1 VGESFDLSELLD
13 DFRDEGRAQVALL
26 DAAAAA
32 LERGQALAPAAR
44 DALLRALHTLKGNAG
59 MLGMRPLQDFVHALE
74 DVLKPWDGMPGSHA
88 PASLGEAAA
97 ALRRAVDRAGTAG
110 EGEAFAALAAVPL
123 SPPSPAAGP
132 AAWEEATP
140 VPAAPLPPAEAEDDT
155 EAADLR
161 EETLRVPIGRLDA
174 LLSRVGELAS
184 VVAALEQWA
193 AAERPALEAAR
204 LRRPLAERL
213 ETLVAAATAVR
224 RSATELRTIPVGR
237 LFARFVGVAR
247 EIARAQGKRVR
258 VVLEGEE
265 TGVDKSTADA
275 LAEPLLHLVR
285 NAVDH
290 GIEPPERRAAAGK
303 EPEGTLLL
311 RAVAEGEQVRIEVED
326 DGAGLDLAAARERA
340 RERGLVAGDED
351 LSPAELA
358 ELLFLPGFS
367 TRERA
372 TGVSGRGV
380 GLDAVRAALAALRGS
395 VEVEPGEEGGTRF
408 VLRLPLTLALL
419 PALFFEAGGETFAVP
434 AADVEETMRTPPV
447 AHVGPAETVE
457 VRGEAVPLVRLSRL
471 FGWGER
477 GEPRFVVLLRRGTRA
492 AAVGADRLLAQRAAA
507 VRALPAG
514 LAGTRGVSGA
524 TVEAGGKVVL
534 LLDAAQVMELNV
546 DHYRGGAGGG

>member
-1 VGESFDLSELLD
+1 MGESFDLSELLD

-32 LERGQALAPAAR
+32 LERGQELAPAAR

-74 DVLKPWDGMPGSHA
+74 DVLKPWDGMPGSQA
-88 PASLGEAAA
+88 PVSLGEAAA

-110 EGEAFAALAAVPL
+110 EGEAFAALSAVPL
-123 SPPSPAAGP
+123 SPPSPVAKPAAGEEAAPGP
-132 AAWEEATP
+132 AAL
-140 VPAAPLPPAEAEDDT
+140 LPPAEAEDDT

-161 EETLRVPIGRLDA
+161 EETLRVPIARLDA
-174 LLSRVGELAS
+174 LLNRVGELAS

-213 ETLVAAATAVR
+213 ETLAAAATAVR

-237 LFARFVGVAR
+237 LFARFLGVAR

-290 GIEPPERRAAAGK
+290 GIESPEQRAAAGK
-303 EPEGTLLL
+303 EPEGTLVL

-326 DGAGLDLAAARERA
+326 DGAGLDLEAARERA

-351 LSPAELA
+351 LSPTELA
-358 ELLFLPGFS
+358 GLLFLPGFS

-380 GLDAVRAALAALRGS
+380 GLDAVRAAVAALRGS

-447 AHVGPAETVE
+447 ARVGPAETVE

-471 FGWGER
+471 FGWGEPA
-477 GEPRFVVLLRRGTRA
+477 EPRFVVLLRRGPRA
-492 AAVGADRLLAQRAAA
+492 AAVGADRLLVQRAAA

-514 LAGTRGVSGA
+514 LAGTRGISGA

-546 DHYRGGAGGG
+546 DHYRGGTGGG